1 MFDIVTMG
9 IFLGALALLIMS
21 AIIYFSASKLAGLE
35 KVKADTGAFTKAT
48 DIKRTGL
55 LLLLVSIVVT
65 GMYGYKLYGQYQAHS
80 AVPSFSYYF

>member
-21 AIIYFSASKLAGLE
+21 AIIYFSASKLADNA
-35 KVKADTGAFTKAT
+35 KVKADTDVTTKVT

-65 GMYGYKLYGQYQAHS
+65 GMYGYKLYGQYQAHT

>member
-21 AIIYFSASKLAGLE
+21 AIIYFSASKLADME
-35 KVKADTGAFTKAT
+35 KIKADTDAHTKAT

-55 LLLLVSIVVT
+55 LLFLVSIVVT
-65 GMYGYKLYGQYQAHS
+65 GMYGYKLYGQYKVHS